1 MWIVRLALRRPYT
14 FVVLSLLIL
23 ILGITV
29 ILRTPTDIFPNVN
42 IPVVTVIWGYNGLS
56 PEQMGNRIDSV
67 FERAV
72 TTTVDNIDHLE
83 TQAVTGTSVTKIYFH
98 PGVNVEAGVA
108 QVTAISQTILRALP
122 PGSLP
127 PLIITYNASSVPVLD
142 LALSGKGLS
151 QQRLFDLASNF
162 LRPQLATV
170 PGASSPWPYG
180 GKQPQVQV
188 DIDSAKLQAMH
199 LSPAD
204 VVQAFTRQNLILPA
218 GTEKIGQFE
227 YQIETNSAPR
237 TIEGL
242 NNIPIKTVNGA
253 TVYVRDVAHVRN
265 GFPPQ
270 TNILRVNGQR
280 AALMTIEKTGDV
292 STLDLVAH
300 VRRIL
305 PRIKATLP
313 PQLVIRPVDDQS
325 IFVRAAINDVVVEAI
340 IAACL
345 TAIMILVFLGSW
357 RSTVIIA
364 VSIPL
369 SVLVSLIVL
378 SSLGQT
384 INIMTLGGLALAV
397 GILVDDA
404 TVEIENINR
413 NLEMGKEVEQA
424 ILDGAAEIAIPAF
437 VSTLSICIVFVPMFF
452 LGGVAKFLFV
462 PLGEAVVFAMLASYF
477 LSRTIVPTMAKYLL
491 HPHEEGDLERRRHSR
506 NPLVNLQMK
515 FEDRFERIRLGYR
528 EILVVCLHHRGIFL
542 AGFFLVCAVSIAV
555 LFPWLGQDF
564 FPQGDAGQFKLHVRA
579 HTGTRIED
587 TAALC
592 DRVDQTIRETSP
604 KAELGTIIDNIGLP
618 YSGINLSYN
627 NSGTS
632 GSWDADTT
640 VTLEGKH
647 HPTEKYIR
655 ELRGKLARDFPG
667 VTFYFLPTDIVNQIL
682 NFGLPAPLDVQIIGA
697 DIDANHALA
706 ESMMTQLRR
715 IPGAVDLHVQQ
726 SLDSPNMTV
735 GVDRTKAQQVGLSQ
749 SDVAR
754 SVLTSLSGSFQTS
767 PQFWLNWKSGV
778 SYSIAVQTPQYRM
791 DTLQDLKNIP
801 VTGTSGAPLQIL
813 SNLANVH
820 RGVEPGSVS
829 HYNVIPVIDIYGSV
843 DRTDLRS
850 VANRVDRV
858 VASAN
863 KHLPRGSRIVV
874 RGQVLTM
881 RSSTQGLIGGLLFAI
896 VLVYL
901 LIVVNFQSWLD
912 PFVIIAGLPAALTG
926 IVWFLFLTH
935 THISVPA
942 LTGSIMCMGVA
953 TANSILVVSFARE
966 EMVRGANAVEAAM
979 VAGFT
984 RFRPVLMTALAMIIG
999 MFPMALGVGAS
1010 GEQNA
1015 PLGRSVIGGL
1025 LFATAATL
1033 FFVPVFFSLVHGRS
1047 KPLEESSE
1055 EQES

>member
-29 ILRTPTDIFPNVN
+29 ILRTPTDIFPNID
-42 IPVVTVIWGYNGLS
+42 IPVVAVIWGYNGLS
-56 PEQMGNRIDSV
+56 PEQMADRISSV

-72 TTTVDNIDHLE
+72 TTTVDNIEHIE
-83 TQAVTGTSVTKIYFH
+83 TQTLTGSSISKIYFH
-98 PGVNVEAGVA
+98 PGTNVDAGVA
-108 QVTAISQTILRALP
+108 QVTAISQTMLRNFP
-122 PGSLP
+122 PGTLP
-127 PLIITYNASSVPVLD
+127 PLILTYNASAVPVLD

-162 LRPQLATV
+162 IRPELATV
-170 PGASSPWPYG
+170 PGASSPWPFG

-188 DIDSAKLQAMH
+188 DIDDVKLQAMH

-204 VVQAFTRQNLILPA
+204 VVQAFAKQNLILPA
-218 GTEKIGQFE
+218 GTEKIGVYE

-242 NNIPIKTVNGA
+242 NDIPIKTVNGA
-253 TVYVRDVAHVRN
+253 TIYVRDVAHVRN

-270 TNILRVNGQR
+270 TNIVRVDGQR
-280 AALMTIEKTGDV
+280 AALMTIEKTGNV
-292 STLDLVAH
+292 STLDLVSH

-305 PRIKATLP
+305 PRIAATLP
-313 PQLVIRPVDDQS
+313 PQLVIRPLDDQS
-325 IFVRAAINDVVVEAI
+325 IFVRAAINDVVVEAL

-357 RSTVIIA
+357 RSTLIIA

-413 NLEMGKEVEQA
+413 NLEMGKQVEQA

-452 LGGVAKFLFV
+452 LGGVAKYLFV

-491 HPHEEGDLERRRHSR
+491 QEHEDGDLDRRRASR
-506 NPLVNLQMK
+506 NPFVRLQMK
-515 FEDRFERIRLGYR
+515 FEDRFERIRHGYR
-528 EILVVCLHHRGIFL
+528 EILVVCLHHRGVFI
-542 AGFFLVCAVSIAV
+542 AGFFIACAISMLV
-555 LFPWLGQDF
+555 LYPWLGQDF

-592 DRVDQTIRETSP
+592 DRVDQTIRETIP
-604 KAELGTIIDNIGLP
+604 QKDLGTIIDNIGVP
-618 YSGINLSYN
+618 YSGINLSYG
-627 NSGTS
+627 NSGTA
-632 GSWDADTT
+632 GSWDADIT
-640 VTLEGKH
+640 VALEKNH
-647 HPTEKYIR
+647 RPTEDYIR
-655 ELRGKLARDFPG
+655 ALRGKLARTFPG

-682 NFGLPAPLDVQIIGA
+682 NFGLPAPLDIQIIGQ
-697 DIDANHALA
+697 DMVANHAVA
-706 ESMMTQLRR
+706 EEMMSKLRY

-726 SLDSPNMTV
+726 SMNEPNFTV
-735 GVDRTKAQQVGLSQ
+735 DVDRTKAQQVGFSQ
-749 SDVAR
+749 SDVVN
-754 SVLTSLSGSFQTS
+754 SMLTALSGSFQTS
-767 PQFWLNWKSGV
+767 PQFWLNWNNGV
-778 SYSIAVQTPQYRM
+778 SYSIAVQEPQYRM
-791 DTLQDLKNIP
+791 DTLQDLQNIP
-801 VTGTSGAPLQIL
+801 VTGASGAPLQIL
-813 SNLANVH
+813 SNLASAH
-820 RGVEPGSVS
+820 RGVEPGTVS
-829 HYNVIPVIDIYGSV
+829 HYNVLPVIDIYGSV
-843 DRTDLRS
+843 DGTDLRT
-850 VANRVDRV
+850 AAKQVDRII
-858 VASAN
+858 AQTQKS
-863 KHLPRGSRIVV
+863 LPRGSRIVV
-874 RGQVLTM
+874 RGQILTM
-881 RSSTQGLIGGLLFAI
+881 RASTIGLLGGLLFAI

-912 PFVIIAGLPAALTG
+912 PFVIVAALPAALTG
-926 IVWFLFLTH
+926 IVWFLFLTR

-966 EMVRGANAVEAAM
+966 ELARGSSAVEAAM

-984 RFRPVLMTALAMIIG
+984 RFRPVLMTALAMIMG
-999 MFPMALGVGAS
+999 MFPMALGIGAS

-1025 LFATAATL
+1025 LFATVATL
-1033 FFVPVFFSLVHGRS
+1033 FFVPVFFSLVHGGS
-1047 KPLEESSE
+1047 KPLAEPSKELSE
-1055 EQES
+1055 